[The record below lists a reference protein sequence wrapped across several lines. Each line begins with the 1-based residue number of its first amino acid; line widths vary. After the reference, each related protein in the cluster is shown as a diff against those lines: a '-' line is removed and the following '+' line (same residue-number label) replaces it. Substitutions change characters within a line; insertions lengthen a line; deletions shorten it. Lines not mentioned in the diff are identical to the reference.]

1 MLAVV
6 ALDGGSSDRDVVAAA
21 AFVLHPDRDEV
32 RLLTVL
38 DESEVEETRGGA
50 RISATLPQA
59 TSGGRPLPIAQAGA
73 PVAEG
78 RDQAIARV
86 RSDHITYLEG
96 LAPLLGAIPYKC
108 VVEIGDPAEKI
119 VELAKELDAG
129 GIAMGTRS
137 KRSRLRSAVFGS
149 VAEEVV
155 RTSPVPVLVVKEG
168 IAAPPAEQTAESD
181 G

>member
-1 MLAVV
+1 MLALV
-6 ALDGGSSDRDVVAAA
+6 ALDGGAADRDVVAAA

-38 DESEVEETRGGA
+38 DPSEVEETRGRA

-59 TSGGRPLPIAQAGA
+59 TTGGQTLPIAQASV

-78 RDQAIARV
+78 RDQAITRARTE
-86 RSDHITYLEG
+86 HIAYLEK
-96 LAPLLGAIPYKC
+96 LAPLLGELPYKC

-119 VELAKELDAG
+119 VEVAKELGAG

-137 KRSRLRSAVFGS
+137 KRSRLGSVVFGS
-149 VAEEVV
+149 VAQEVV

-168 IAAPPAEQTAESD
+168 TAAPGEAADSD
-181 G
+181 D

>member
-1 MLAVV
+1 MTTMLAIV
-6 ALDGGSSDRDVVAAA
+6 ALDGGPADRDVVAAA

-38 DESEVEETRGGA
+38 DESEVEETRGRA

-59 TSGGRPLPIAQAGA
+59 TTGGQTLPITQASV

-78 RDQAIARV
+78 RDQAVERARIE
-86 RSDHITYLEG
+86 HTTYLEK
-96 LAPLLGAIPYKC
+96 LAPLLGDIPYKC
-108 VVEIGDPAEKI
+108 IVDIGEPAEKI
-119 VELAKELDAG
+119 VEQAKELDAG

-168 IAAPPAEQTAESD
+168 TAAPAEGGD
-181 G
+181 